1 MRGKTIIITGATSGI
16 GEVAAIRLAEQG
28 ARIVFTARD
37 KARADETM
45 AKLRKAGPDA
55 DHAVHMADLS
65 TLSEM
70 KRVGALLAGEP
81 QIDVLVNNAGAL
93 FNKRQETADGLEM
106 TFALNHMGYFVI
118 TNLLL
123 DKLKPGARIVTVASN
138 AHRGAKLRFDDLQ
151 STRGYVGFPVY
162 SKSNLANILFNRE
175 LARRTPDGV
184 TANALH
190 PGFVATRFG
199 DNSGGLMGTVM
210 KVAKPIGAISPEEG
224 AKTIIYLASS
234 PEVAGVTGQYFFEC
248 KPTTPTAEARND
260 ADAKRLWEA
269 SAQIS
274 AQSPGTFRNYPSSRR
289 TFILSTQQ

>member
-1 MRGKTIIITGATSGI
+1 MQGKTVIITGATSGI

-37 KARADETM
+37 KARADATM
-45 AKLRKAGPDA
+45 AVLRRANPNA
-55 DHAVHMADLS
+55 DHAVHMGDLS
-65 TLSEM
+65 TLAEM
-70 KRVGALLAGEP
+70 KRVGRILAQEP

-138 AHRGAKLRFDDLQ
+138 AHRGAKLKFDDLQ
-151 STRGYVGFPVY
+151 SSRGYVGFPVY
-162 SKSNLANILFNRE
+162 SKSKLANILFNRE

-210 KVAKPIGAISPEEG
+210 KVAKPIGAIAPEEG

-234 PEVAGVTGQYFFEC
+234 PDVAGVTGEYFFEC

-269 SAQIS
+269 SAQIAGFS
-274 AQSPGTFRNYPSSRR
+274 
-289 TFILSTQQ
+289 